1 MFCNG
6 SQMDECDLARPGT
19 EIITGMTSPEVL
31 FVLAHDCG
39 RHRRLIWAHQ
49 SSLSTSSSMKNA
61 RVMESVLQAIKKKR
75 LHVILKNCKW
85 FKKNLSTLSLAKKW
99 GTSYRRKECYTSFN
113 KKSH

>member
-1 MFCNG
+1 
-6 SQMDECDLARPGT
+6 MDECDLARPGT

-31 FVLAHDCG
+31 FVQAHDCG